1 MADAPIVYIFHGD
14 DEFAIADFIAGI
26 ETKMGDPATASMN
39 ITRLEGQS
47 TSLNALV
54 SATHAMP
61 FLTDRRLVVL
71 NDPLGRMK
79 SPTAREKFKSTLE
92 SIPSTTAL
100 VLVIH
105 RPLVSPRDK
114 RKDVQHWLQ
123 VWGAGQAGRVYIR
136 EFSLPQGHEMM
147 TWIQNKAVEFG
158 GVFSSQA
165 AAQLAEY
172 VREDPRLAAQ
182 EIEKL
187 LAYVNYKRPVDPDDV
202 EQLTPYAGE
211 GNVFE
216 MVDALGNRNG
226 PLALRML
233 HRLLEEDEPLRLYG
247 MIVRQFRLLL
257 LTRELLD
264 AGNREAEIAKQ
275 LKTYPFVARKLIG
288 QVRHF
293 SLKSLEEIFR
303 KLLEVDEAIKT
314 GQVPAEV
321 VLDTLITSLTT

>member
-1 MADAPIVYIFHGD
+1 MADAPIVYVLHGD
-14 DEFAIADFIAGI
+14 DEFAIADFISGMEA
-26 ETKMGDPATASMN
+26 KLGDPAAASMN
-39 ITRLEGQS
+39 ITRLEGQA
-47 TSLNALV
+47 TSMDALV
-54 SATHAMP
+54 SITHAMP
-61 FLTDRRLVVL
+61 FLTDRRLVIL
-71 NDPLGRMK
+71 TDPLGRMK
-79 SPTAREKFKSTLE
+79 SPTARDKFKSTLE
-92 SIPSTTAL
+92 TIPSTTAL
-100 VLVIH
+100 ALVIH
-105 RPLVSPRDK
+105 RPLVTPREK
-114 RKDVQHWLQ
+114 RNGVQHWLQ
-123 VWGAGQAGRVYIR
+123 TWGSAQGGRVYIR
-136 EFSLPQGHEMM
+136 EFTLPQGPQMAH
-147 TWIQNKAVEFG
+147 WIQNKAVELG
-158 GVFSSQA
+158 GTFSSQA

-172 VREDPRLAAQ
+172 VLEDPRLAAQ

-202 EQLTPYAGE
+202 GQLTPYAAE

-233 HRLLEEDEPLRLYG
+233 HRLLEEDEPLRLLG

-264 AGNREAEIAKQ
+264 SGNREAEIAKQ

-293 SLKSLEEIFR
+293 SLSNLEEIYH

>member
-1 MADAPIVYIFHGD
+1 MADAPIVYILHGD
-14 DEFAIADFIAGI
+14 DEFAIADFISGMEA
-26 ETKMGDPATASMN
+26 KLGDPAAASMN
-39 ITRLEGQS
+39 ITRLEGQA
-47 TSLNALV
+47 TSMDALV
-54 SATHAMP
+54 SFTHAMP
-61 FLTDRRLVVL
+61 FLTDRRLVIL
-71 NDPLGRMK
+71 TNPLGKMK
-79 SPTAREKFKSTLE
+79 SPTVRDKFKSTLE
-92 SIPSTTAL
+92 TIPSTTAL
-100 VLVIH
+100 ALVIH
-105 RPLVSPRDK
+105 RPLVSPREK
-114 RKDVQHWLQ
+114 RNGVQHWLQ
-123 VWGAGQAGRVYIR
+123 TWGAAQGGRVYIR
-136 EFSLPQGHEMM
+136 EFSLPQGPQMVH
-147 TWIQNKAVEFG
+147 WIQNKAVELG
-158 GVFSSQA
+158 GTFSSQA

-172 VREDPRLAAQ
+172 VLEDPRLAAQ

-202 EQLTPYAGE
+202 GQLTPYAAE

-233 HRLLEEDEPLRLYG
+233 HRLLEEDEPLRLLG

-264 AGNREAEIAKQ
+264 SGNREAEIAKQ

-288 QVRHF
+288 QVRNF
-293 SLKSLEEIFR
+293 SLNSLEEIYH